1 MVGLQGCRSIA
12 GSTPGWFY
20 SSPDRNL
27 AVSYRPARSRRI
39 ATAHEFKPLIA
50 FGPRVRKSPFFEAT
64 RRYGVKSFTI
74 YNHMYMPTGYSTPED
89 EYRSLVND
97 VTIWDVACERQI
109 EICGPDA
116 ARFVQYLTPRNLSRL
131 RVGRCLYVVL
141 CGEDGGIIN
150 DAVLLRLGGS
160 QFWLS
165 PGDGDV
171 LLWAQ
176 GAAVHSDMQVTI
188 EEPDVSPLQLQGPKS
203 PEVAKALFGDWAAAL
218 AYYELRET
226 QLDDIPVVLARTG
239 WSGEIGYE
247 IYLRDGR
254 RGDELWERVM
264 EAGKPFKIAPAPPS
278 TIRSIEGGIY
288 SYASDITRADDPFT
302 VGLDRLVDL
311 DQEADFIGKAAL
323 ERIRREGVKR
333 RLVGLEIAGAP
344 FEAGNLHFWS
354 VRCGDRVV
362 GHVTRCIYSPAL
374 AKNIGFAN
382 VSVDCAA
389 VGTELGVDA
398 PGGLRAARV
407 AALPFIESKKKIAP
421 PR

>member
-1 MVGLQGCRSIA
+1 MAGLQGCRSIV
-12 GSTPGWFY
+12 GSTPHGFY
-20 SSPDRNL
+20 SSHGRHL
-27 AVSYRPARSRRI
+27 AVSYRPARFRRI
-39 ATAHEFKPLIA
+39 ATAQEFEPLIA

-74 YNHMYMPTGYSTPED
+74 YNHMYMPTGYSTPEA

-109 EICGPDA
+109 EIRGPDA
-116 ARFVQYLTPRNLSRL
+116 ARFVQYLIPRNLSRL
-131 RVGRCLYVVL
+131 RVGRGLYVVL

-150 DAVLLRLGGS
+150 DAVLLRLAES

-176 GAAVHSDMQVTI
+176 GAAIHSGMRVEI

-203 PEVAKALFGDWAAAL
+203 PEVARALFGAWAADL

-264 EAGKPFKIAPAPPS
+264 EAGKPFNIAPSPPS
-278 TIRSIEGGIY
+278 TLRSIEGGLF

-311 DQEADFIGKAAL
+311 DQPADFIGKKAL
-323 ERIRREGVKR
+323 ERIRSEGVKR
-333 RLVGLEIAGAP
+333 RLVGVEIAGAP
-344 FEAGNLHFWS
+344 LTACNPHFWT
-354 VRCGDRVV
+354 VRSGDRVV
-362 GHVTRCIYSPAL
+362 GHVTRCIFSPAL
-374 AKNIGFAN
+374 GKNIGFAN
-382 VSVDCAA
+382 VSAACSA
-389 VGTELGVDA
+389 VGTELAVEA
-398 PGGLRAARV
+398 SGGLRKANV
-407 AALPFIESKKKIAP
+407 VALPFIESKKKIG